1 MGQLRT
7 ALAVT
12 GVLGAALL
20 RTVRTAVV
28 RRLRRRSRSVRRW
41 PEAWQVVAIARPPGE
56 VLPEGVWPEPLRRL
70 DGAIQVE
77 LRSPPDGRRTELA
90 ARPVTQPAPT
100 GLAAHLIGDE
110 PQLAVRHALW
120 QAKQLAESGE
130 LPPTGRDR

>member
-1 MGQLRT
+1 MGQVRT

-20 RTVRTAVV
+20 RAVRTALV
-28 RRLRRRSRSVRRW
+28 RRRAGRSGPARQG
-41 PEAWQVVAIARPPGE
+41 PQPWQVVAIARPPEE
-56 VLPEGVWPEPLRRL
+56 VVPEGVWPEPLRRL

-90 ARPVTQPAPT
+90 ARPVTDPAPT

-120 QAKQLAESGE
+120 QAKQLAETGE
-130 LPPTGRDR
+130 LPPTARER